1 MRLFIGLALISFN
14 LFAATWNDL
23 EINTDYKINQSFQ
36 LPQRE
41 RGNSLLDIR
50 SGEKFILKEVI
61 GLDMINVSLYRFTY
75 KNCPGPAMKTD
86 MEIIP
91 VKNTTPVVEV
101 GAQLELE
108 CMLEIFIENKD
119 VLTESFFE

>member
-1 MRLFIGLALISFN
+1 MRLFIGLALMSFN

-23 EINTDYKINQSFQ
+23 EINQNYQINQSFQ
-36 LPQRE
+36 LPQLE
-41 RGNSLLDIR
+41 RGHSLLDINA
-50 SGEKFILKEVI
+50 GEKFILKEVI
-61 GLDMINVSLYRFTY
+61 GLDMINVSLYRFNY
-75 KNCPGPAMKTD
+75 KNCPGSAMKTE

-119 VLTESFFE
+119 VLTESFFD